1 MTNEKINNVIEFLS
15 EHETYIDTNV
25 LMNEGFA
32 KMLRYIL
39 PEMRRKNVK
48 LYIPFPVYNEL
59 KKLSCSEDKVTSDS
73 AKFGI
78 KSLEALK
85 ALYVA
90 EMVDNP
96 NNYGLATQFLIKTV
110 IKYRARKNLA
120 VITCNKKLAEDILMQ
135 NSLKSVNGNYTY
147 CLDLSRNGY
156 LYNYDSTVDASNTDS
171 DKYSKNTEDNID
183 DNILKLFGL
192 Q

>member
-32 KMLRYIL
+32 KMLRYFL
-39 PEMRRKNVK
+39 PEMRRNNVK
-48 LYIPFPVYNEL
+48 LYISYPVFNEL
-59 KKLSCSEDKVTSDS
+59 NKLSCSEDKATSNS
-73 AKFGI
+73 AKSGI
-78 KSLEALK
+78 KLLEALK
-85 ALYVA
+85 ELSIA
-90 EMVDNP
+90 EMTDNP
-96 NNYGLATQFLIKTV
+96 NNHGLATQFLIKTV
-110 IKYRARKNLA
+110 IKYRTKKNLA
-120 VITCNKKLAEDILMQ
+120 IITCNKKLAEDILMQ
-135 NSLKSVNGNYTY
+135 NSLKSVKGNYTY

-171 DKYSKNTEDNID
+171 DKYSKNTEENID